1 MATKVSKRITSQTI
15 RENAKR
21 DLSPKWDGADTWDGP
36 KFRAHFREAMQ
47 YYNLNNTGKDL
58 KPKVID
64 WMSRNGY
71 SKDDIADFK
80 RTKDWRCQITLGAVT
95 TCLLR
100 GMPET
105 HPGFNEGRNTIEWVK
120 LEIARILEAGKDDDP
135 PVQENKKSKIDVP
148 VISIQ
153 DRIRD
158 QAGAYSE
165 EIDEAIDRFIMDPNN
180 FDPKEFKMVNLLRQK
195 GAKAAQARYIK
206 SFYEPSYNELMLLSS
221 GSADDQLKEGY
232 RHLPRKNVRKLI
244 EFFETVMSA
253 CDQIAAEAKVMKKP
267 RAKKVKPA
275 EDQVKK
281 LKFKVSDD
289 KLSIASVPPA
299 QMVKAQGVVVYNTKT
314 RKIGY
319 YIATNSEGL
328 SVKGSGLTNYT
339 NKSVQKTLRKPAEQ
353 LKEFR
358 DLNTQKRFETWFSKN
373 VKTTETDLNGR
384 FNQDIIILKVFK

>member
-36 KFRAHFREAMQ
+36 KFCSAFREAMN
-47 YYNLNNTGKDL
+47 YYNLNHTGKDL

-64 WMSRNGY
+64 WMSRNDY

-80 RTKDWRCQITLGAVT
+80 RTKDWRCQITLGAIA

-100 GMPET
+100 GMPAT
-105 HPGFNEGRNTIEWVK
+105 HPGFNHGRDTTEWMRKEIE
-120 LEIARILEAGKDDDP
+120 RILHEGQNDDP
-135 PVQENKKSKIDVP
+135 PVQDTKKNKVDVP

-165 EIDEAIDRFIMDPNN
+165 EIDAAIDRFIMDPNT

-195 GAKAAQARYIK
+195 GTKAAQARYIK
-206 SFYEPSYNELMLLSS
+206 SFYEPSFNELMLLSS
-221 GSADDQLKEGY
+221 GKADDQLKEGY
-232 RHLPRKNVRKLI
+232 RHHPRKNVKKLI
-244 EFFETVMSA
+244 EFFESIIAA
-253 CDQIAAEAKVMKKP
+253 CDQIAAEAKVLKKP

-289 KLSIASVPPA
+289 KLSITSVPPA
-299 QMVKAQGVVVYNTKT
+299 QLVKAQGAVVYNTKT

-319 YIATNSEGL
+319 YIAINSEGL
-328 SVKGSGLTNYT
+328 AVKGSGLTNYT

-353 LKEFR
+353 LKEFKE
-358 DLNTQKRFETWFSKN
+358 LNTQKRFETWFSKN

-384 FNQDIIILKVFK
+384 FSLDVIILKVFK